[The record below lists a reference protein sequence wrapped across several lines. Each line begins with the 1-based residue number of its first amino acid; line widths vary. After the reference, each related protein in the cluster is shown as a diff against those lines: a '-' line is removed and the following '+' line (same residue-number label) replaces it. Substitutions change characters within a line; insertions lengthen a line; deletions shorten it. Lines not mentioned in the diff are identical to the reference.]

1 MTHPNPPH
9 PSNSDA
15 WNAYWAKGIAKATR
29 DLKANKRRIEK
40 SQSTKNAANDPDDK
54 DDLT

>member
-15 WNAYWAKGIAKATR
+15 WNAFWAKDIAKASR
-29 DLKANKRRIEK
+29 ELKSNKNRIEK
-40 SQSTKNAANDPDDK
+40 SQGTKNASGDRDDE
-54 DDLT
+54 D

>member
-15 WNAYWAKGIAKATR
+15 WNAYWAKDVAKATR
-29 DLKANKRRIEK
+29 DLKANKNRIEK
-40 SQSTKNAANDPDDK
+40 SQNTKMLLMTQTTRIN
-54 DDLT
+54 